1 MLRKTDLTQ
10 VSILAPGQAGAG
22 PEWTVLFRLDW
33 ADLRHILE
41 VAVPARDREGAERA
55 AWRAMADH
63 LGRLQDWAACQA
75 DRGALARAGVD
86 ARPRRRLNLR
96 IA

>member
-1 MLRKTDLTQ
+1 VLRKTDLRL
-10 VSILAPGQAGAG
+10 VSVVAPGQAGAG

-33 ADLRHILE
+33 ADLRHVLE
-41 VAVPARDREGAERA
+41 VAVPARDLDGAELA

-63 LGRLQDWAACQA
+63 LGGPKDWAARQA
-75 DRGALARAGVD
+75 DRGPLARAGAEERV
-86 ARPRRRLNLR
+86 RCRLNFR

>member
-1 MLRKTDLTQ
+1 MLRRTDLRL
-10 VSILAPGQAGAG
+10 VSVIAPGQAGSG
-22 PEWTVLFRLDW
+22 PDWTVLFRLDW

-41 VAVPARDREGAERA
+41 AAVPAGDRQTAELA

-63 LGRLQDWAACQA
+63 LGGLRDWAARQA
-75 DRGALARAGVD
+75 DRRTPAQAEAAG
-86 ARPRRRLNLR
+86 RPRRRLNLR